1 VNRVIELVQALLD
14 KGQAYVVGGHVFA
27 RTGASANGLDPAEA
41 RELSRQ
47 YGDAPEDDRKEN
59 PFDVTVWHGTAGN
72 DVSWPSPWGPG
83 RPGWHAECAAMVLS
97 TFGSGVDLH
106 AGGADLAFPH
116 HACETLLAEA
126 VTGVTP
132 FARAWM
138 RVGTVC
144 IDGQKMAKSAG
155 NLVLVDDLLADH
167 SPGAVRLLCLARPW
181 ADAWEYAAGD
191 IDGAEATLDSLFAAA
206 ARPADNAST
215 AEAVQSR
222 LLDNL
227 DVPGAL
233 ALALEDGGLAARHL
247 LDVLALS

>member
-1 VNRVIELVQALLD
+1 
-14 KGQAYVVGGHVFA
+14 
-27 RTGASANGLDPAEA
+27 
-41 RELSRQ
+41 
-47 YGDAPEDDRKEN
+47 
-59 PFDVTVWHGTAGN
+59 
-72 DVSWPSPWGPG
+72 
-83 RPGWHAECAAMVLS
+83 MVLS

-144 IDGQKMAKSAG
+144 IDGQKMAKSVG
-155 NLVLVDDLLADH
+155 NLVLVDDLLTDH

-191 IDGAEATLDSLFAAA
+191 LDQAEATLDALFAAA
-206 ARPADNAST
+206 ARPAGNASI